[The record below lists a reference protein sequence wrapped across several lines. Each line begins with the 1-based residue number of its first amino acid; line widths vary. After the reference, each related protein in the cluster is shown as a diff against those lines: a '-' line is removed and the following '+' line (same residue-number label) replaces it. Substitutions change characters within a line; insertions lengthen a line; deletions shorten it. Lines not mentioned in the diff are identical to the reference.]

1 MANSFTGINETIIL
15 QDVFQAFKD
24 TLTPISGFS
33 TNYSAEA
40 AQRGEKISVPVATAR
55 TAASRSDGATYEVN
69 TGNTIA
75 VADVTLNQQYH
86 VPFYLADG
94 EAAKTRVKVW
104 ESNMREAAN
113 GLAKSIYQSLLGVF
127 VKATYGDVAGT
138 SKLVQA
144 ASGFDLD
151 DLVDLDTYLSARGAY
166 GPRTFL
172 CTLAYGNAL
181 KKDNAIQDASAFG
194 SDAVLRSGK
203 FNVPLYGIQAFETNA
218 MPAAITGGAEL
229 TGGILAVPSAA
240 AIAIRTV
247 EPQDTSKLAAWEVV
261 SDPDSGLSMGYRR
274 WYNESTGIMWGT
286 VEALWGVIAVQSSGA
301 VRVCTA

>member
-1 MANSFTGINETIIL
+1 MANSFTGINETVIL

-24 TLTPISGFS
+24 ALTPVSGFS
-33 TNYSAEA
+33 TSYDAEA
-40 AQRGEKISVPVATAR
+40 RKRGEKISVPVATAR
-55 TAASRSDGATYEVN
+55 SAASRSDGATYEVA
-69 TGNTIA
+69 TGNTVA

-86 VPFYLADG
+86 VPWYVTDG
-94 EAAKTRVKVW
+94 ESAKTLVDLW
-104 ESNMREAAN
+104 TSGMRESATA
-113 GLAKSIYQSLLGVF
+113 LAKSIYQSLLGVF

-151 DLVDLDTYLSARGAY
+151 DLVDLDTYLTARGAY

-172 CTLAYGNAL
+172 CTLSYGNAL

-194 SDAVLRSGK
+194 SDAVLRSGR
-203 FNVPLYGIQAFETNA
+203 FGVPMYGITAYETNA
-218 MPAAITGGAEL
+218 FPAGITGGSEL

-240 AIAIRTV
+240 AIAIRPV
-247 EPQDTSKLAAWEVV
+247 EPLDTSKLLNFEVV

-274 WYNESTGIMWGT
+274 WYNETTGTMWGT
-286 VEALWGVIAVQSSGA
+286 MEALWGVIAVQSAGA